1 MYSVLCTLP
10 LICDCVGAL
19 NPPEANIRTATGRQS
34 TLCSSPN
41 ERMTAS
47 GTSPRVQE
55 GFFCRSSQS
64 QCCDSRPRSAFSG
77 VLELL
82 RLSALPLGS
91 SCAYAD
97 FSSCLCILSLHFVSA
112 FCLFCTSVFLPL
124 IFLVLFFSL
133 FCSLW
138 RGVVVCRLC
147 VEWIV
152 CITKKVKDNA
162 LTRSGIKISQ
172 KYSGVSKVPVR
183 QPLSDAKAISLSALA
198 ALFTLF
204 QRIRTYIHTRPYPHA
219 DGVHTKIPLF
229 LFAGV
234 IPPFDTSRTPQYHHA

>member
-19 NPPEANIRTATGRQS
+19 NPPEANIRAATGRQS

-41 ERMTAS
+41 ERTTAS

-91 SCAYAD
+91 SCAYAG
-97 FSSCLCILSLHFVSA
+97 FSSCLCILSLHFASLQ
-112 FCLFCTSVFLPL
+112 FC
-124 IFLVLFFSL
+124 FSSSDL
-133 FCSLW
+133 SCSL
-138 RGVVVCRLC
+138 
-147 VEWIV
+147 
-152 CITKKVKDNA
+152 
-162 LTRSGIKISQ
+162 
-172 KYSGVSKVPVR
+172 
-183 QPLSDAKAISLSALA
+183 
-198 ALFTLF
+198 LFS
-204 QRIRTYIHTRPYPHA
+204 
-219 DGVHTKIPLF
+219 F
-229 LFAGV
+229 LFSVAWCCCL
-234 IPPFDTSRTPQYHHA
+234 PPLC